1 MPAGKQRLSEIM
13 EFLGAHGEI
22 ETCAKYNLA
31 GETLRRYVRAYRNGA
46 KVDSEVVSSDKKEGV
61 FDWREWCPVLKERQ
75 ALHEKASW
83 SQSSASI
90 DIDTKY
96 RYLVIKPLSDMHLGD
111 IGVDYD
117 RLIDF
122 TNSLLEIPYLY
133 VTLHGDE
140 TDNFVS
146 FKNQLPVVTQLLS
159 PEEQDEFLESWINEI
174 SPRVLFST
182 WGNHAE
188 FSERSAA
195 RNPVKHV
202 LNRNT
207 VYFNGIGYC
216 SIKINKNE
224 YRFVTTHTTRY
235 GSSFNKTHGLKQ
247 MMRKDAPD
255 ADIYLAGHIH
265 DPAYEWSYERGEF
278 RLFMVLGTLKIHDSY
293 SQRYFSYFTART
305 DGAIVL
311 DSKSK
316 RIIPFPCLGD
326 ALEFAKYGNEEGR

>member
-1 MPAGKQRLSEIM
+1 MPAGKQRLSEIVGFAK
-13 EFLGAHGEI
+13 EHGDI
-22 ETCAKYNLA
+22 EACAKYNLSM
-31 GETLRRYVRAYRNGA
+31 ETFKRYVRAFQNGA
-46 KVDSEVVSSDKKEGV
+46 QVDSEIVASDKKEGV
-61 FDWREWCPVLKERQ
+61 FDWREWCPVLKQRQ
-75 ALHEKASW
+75 DLHEKASW

-90 DIDTKY
+90 DINTKF

-111 IGVDYD
+111 IGVDYE
-117 RLIDF
+117 RLVDF

-133 VTLHGDE
+133 TTLHGDE

-159 PEEQDEFLESWINEI
+159 PEEQDEFLESWMNEI

-195 RNPVKHV
+195 RNPVKQI
-202 LNRNT
+202 LNRNA

-216 SIKINKNE
+216 SIKINGFE

-265 DPAYEWSYERGEF
+265 DPAYEWSFERGAF
-278 RLFMVLGTLKIHDSY
+278 RLFMVMGTLKIRDSY
-293 SQRYFSYFTART
+293 SQRYFSYFTARQ

-311 DSKSK
+311 DSSEK
-316 RIIPFPCLGD
+316 RIIPFPSLGD
-326 ALEFAKYGNEEGR
+326 ALEFAKAGNGV

>member
-1 MPAGKQRLSEIM
+1 MPAGKQRLQEIIGFAK
-13 EFLGAHGEI
+13 ENSDI
-22 ETCAKYNLA
+22 EACAKYNLSM
-31 GETLRRYVRAYRNGA
+31 ETFKRYQRAFQNGA
-46 KVDSEVVSSDKKEGV
+46 QVDSEVVSSDKKEGI
-61 FDWREWCPVLKERQ
+61 FDWREWCPVLKQRQ
-75 ALHEKASW
+75 DLHEKASW

-90 DIDTKY
+90 SIETKY
-96 RYLVIKPLSDMHLGD
+96 RYLVIKPLSDLHLGD
-111 IGVDYD
+111 IGVDYE
-117 RLIDF
+117 RFVDF

-133 VTLHGDE
+133 ATLHGDE

-159 PEEQDEFLESWINEI
+159 PEEQDEFLESWMNEI

-195 RNPVKHV
+195 RNPVKHI

-216 SIKINKNE
+216 SVKVNGIE

-255 ADIYLAGHIH
+255 ADIYLAGHTH
-265 DPAYEWSYERGEF
+265 DPAYEWSYERGAF
-278 RLFMVLGTLKIHDSY
+278 RLFMVMGTLKIHDSY
-293 SQRYFSYFTART
+293 SQRYFSYFTARE

-311 DSKSK
+311 DSHEK
-316 RIIPFPCLGD
+316 RIIPFPSLRD
-326 ALEFAKYGNEEGR
+326 ALEFAKVGNGV